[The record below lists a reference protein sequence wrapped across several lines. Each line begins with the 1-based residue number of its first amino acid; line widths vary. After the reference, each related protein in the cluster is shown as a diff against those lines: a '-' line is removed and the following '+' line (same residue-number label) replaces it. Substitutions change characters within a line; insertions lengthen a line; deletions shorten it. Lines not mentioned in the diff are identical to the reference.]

1 MSLAGS
7 VSARRLARHG
17 GAPTLVEL
25 LAALPGAIEGE
36 SDERRLLA
44 AKNQLEKG
52 LAMINKKIDQRSA
65 VTPAIDLETS
75 TPVPLS
81 LSPATQALVKEVVLV
96 DKDAHKAIP
105 LLMDLDNALAA
116 ALKSGA
122 LKLVSAEYMRSAEA
136 GDHILRRQDLEDHER
151 KEGIKVFL
159 TATEAVIALRSNGRL
174 IGSLTYGWSAP
185 GSPDEGGHYFAAV
198 QRFLRSADGAHIVGM
213 FWE

>member
-75 TPVPLS
+75 TPVSLS

-116 ALKSGA
+116 AQVGRPQA
-122 LKLVSAEYMRSAEA
+122 GVGRVHAQRRGWRSHPAPA
-136 GDHILRRQDLEDHER
+136 GPR
-151 KEGIKVFL
+151 G
-159 TATEAVIALRSNGRL
+159 
-174 IGSLTYGWSAP
+174 P
-185 GSPDEGGHYFAAV
+185 
-198 QRFLRSADGAHIVGM
+198 
-213 FWE
+213 